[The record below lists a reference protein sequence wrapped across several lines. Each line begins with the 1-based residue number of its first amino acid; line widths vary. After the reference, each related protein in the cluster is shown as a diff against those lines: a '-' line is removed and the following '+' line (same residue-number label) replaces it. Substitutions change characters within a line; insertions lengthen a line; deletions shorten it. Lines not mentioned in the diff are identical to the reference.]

1 MWLDMN
7 QNTPRF
13 CYLHFV
19 KNGGLNDT
27 LTINQLHVANNI
39 YYNVHE
45 ESYMVNKNSWNVTC
59 NLTNRIYNNIHNSH
73 FTSEDVQDKQKL

>member
-7 QNTPRF
+7 QNTPRL

-39 YYNVHE
+39 YY
-45 ESYMVNKNSWNVTC
+45 
-59 NLTNRIYNNIHNSH
+59 I
-73 FTSEDVQDKQKL
+73 VQQ